1 MAALA
6 GGAALGDVTM
16 ASLGPLAVVAVR
28 LAPEDVEAIAQRVAE
43 LIGPRARIGLVD
55 VDEICRRFRVSR
67 TWVYEHAREL
77 GAIPLGQTGG
87 GRRPRLRFDLER
99 ATCAIEQMS
108 GEHDAAKSRNA
119 PSRPR
124 SNDVPAGVKLIQPR
138 GSAA

>member
-1 MAALA
+1 MSKPSVDPPAPRAAL
-6 GGAALGDVTM
+6 
-16 ASLGPLAVVAVR
+16 R

-67 TWVYEHAREL
+67 TWVYEHAHQL

-99 ATCAIEQMS
+99 ATRAIEQMS
-108 GEHDAAKSRNA
+108 GEPDAAEPRHGPNKPRRNDA
-119 PSRPR
+119 
-124 SNDVPAGVKLIQPR
+124 PAG
-138 GSAA
+138 

>member
-1 MAALA
+1 MSKPSVDPPAPSAAL
-6 GGAALGDVTM
+6 
-16 ASLGPLAVVAVR
+16 R

-43 LIGPRARIGLVD
+43 LMGSRARIGLVD

-99 ATCAIEQMS
+99 ATRAIEQMS
-108 GEHDAAKSRNA
+108 GEPDAVEPRHGPRKPRRHDA
-119 PSRPR
+119 
-124 SNDVPAGVKLIQPR
+124 PADVKLIQPR

>member
-1 MAALA
+1 MSKPSVDPPAPR
-6 GGAALGDVTM
+6 VT
-16 ASLGPLAVVAVR
+16 LR
-28 LAPEDVEAIAQRVAE
+28 LAPDDVEAIAQRVAE

-67 TWVYEHAREL
+67 TWVYEHACEL

-99 ATCAIEQMS
+99 ATRAIEQMS
-108 GEHDAAKSRNA
+108 GERDGAEPMHGPGKPRKDDA
-119 PSRPR
+119 PP
-124 SNDVPAGVKLIQPR
+124 GVKLIQPR